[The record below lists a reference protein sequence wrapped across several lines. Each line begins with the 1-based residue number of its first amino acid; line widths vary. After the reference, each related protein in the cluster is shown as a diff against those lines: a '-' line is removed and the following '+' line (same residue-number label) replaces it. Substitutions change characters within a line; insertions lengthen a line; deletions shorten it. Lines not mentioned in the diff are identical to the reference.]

1 MGRYY
6 SKVTLEVMKL
16 MNILME
22 LIDSCGLQTLEHMRI
37 TGRDL

>member
-6 SKVTLEVMKL
+6 SKVTLEVMKQI
-16 MNILME
+16 NILME
-22 LIDSCGLQTLEHMRI
+22 IIYSCDLQTLEHMRI